1 MRDKSV
7 NSDIRSLNANNP
19 DYENQ
24 SHVSY
29 LEAQRSPI
37 FKRDKRCEMR
47 ETRDE
52 RRDARNKKQDARN
65 KKQDAR
71 NKRRETR
78 CEIRALMV
86 TLDH

>member
-7 NSDIRSLNANNP
+7 NGDIRSLNVNNL
-19 DYENQ
+19 DFENQ

-37 FKRDKRCEMR
+37 FKRD
-47 ETRDE
+47 
-52 RRDARNKKQDARN
+52 
-65 KKQDAR
+65 AR

-78 CEIRALMV
+78 CERQETRDEMRDARCERQETVDFPFLV
-86 TLDH
+86 QS

>member
-7 NSDIRSLNANNP
+7 NGDIRSLNVNNL

-37 FKRDKRCEMR
+37 FKRDKRCE
-47 ETRDE
+47 
-52 RRDARNKKQDARN
+52 KQ
-65 KKQDAR
+65 
-71 NKRRETR
+71 ETR
-78 CEIRALMV
+78 CEK
-86 TLDH
+86 